1 MLKEIPGSKTFFVA
15 MAWAF
20 VTTLIPAWG
29 AGRSGPAT
37 VAVMAIVLL
46 LIFVRSALF
55 DVFDLQADRLV
66 GKETLPVFIGEE
78 RTLSFLH
85 YLMGLMIFLLLLLPH
100 FGLMSRLGYW
110 LIPGVVYLIWLV
122 LLYEKGHIRPGPKLD
137 FLLETL
143 IILVTGLVWLGRQ
156 FMDNI
161 I

>member
-29 AGRSGPAT
+29 TGQSGPAT
-37 VAVMAIVLL
+37 VAVMAFVLL

-66 GKETLPVFIGEE
+66 GKETLPVFIGED

-85 YLMGLMIFLLLLLPH
+85 FLMGLMIFLLLMLPN

-110 LIPGVVYLIWLV
+110 LIPGIVYLIWLV
-122 LLYEKGHIRPGPKLD
+122 LLYEKGQIRPGPKLD

-143 IILVTGLVWLGRQ
+143 IIFVAGLVWLGRQ
-156 FMDNI
+156 FMG
-161 I
+161 